1 MQTNK
6 LSSIRKRYSTYL
18 LLDSLIREQDEVG
31 ITLYHHDKRRSG
43 EVVKKVLGK
52 YSGYIYCDMWGAY

>member
-1 MQTNK
+1 MLKNDTRLTYYWTL
-6 LSSIRKRYSTYL
+6 LSGK
-18 LLDSLIREQDEVG
+18 QDEVG
-31 ITLYHHDKRRSG
+31 ITLYHHDKSRSG